1 MDTGSFSD
9 NDSVTQ
15 ELPTGQ
21 YEEGKVWDLEQDTS
35 VTDTDHRGTKL

>member
-1 MDTGSFSD
+1 MDTGSDSD

-21 YEEGKVWDLEQDTS
+21 YEEGEVLYLEQDTYCL
-35 VTDTDHRGTKL
+35 VVL